1 MTCFANTYSIT
12 SLEISP
18 CYHVASSLAMI
29 NEQVAK
35 QLEQARAEYARLE
48 EQMSDPQVITSPQYR
63 NITQRYAHLR
73 DLINLGEQWEQVTS
87 SISEEEEM
95 WETEEDL
102 REEID
107 EALEKDRTKLQQVE
121 AKFLNLA
128 IPPDP
133 RDRKTAIVEIRP
145 GTGGDESSLFA
156 ADLFRMYTRFGE
168 ANGFKISLLDSHP
181 TPLGGFKQITFAIEG
196 KNAFGRFRYESGVH
210 RVQRV
215 PETESAGRIHT
226 STASVVVLPEAED
239 VEVNIDPN
247 DLKIDTFRSTGPGG
261 QSVNTTDSAV
271 RITHIPTGL
280 VVSCQDE
287 KSQHKNKAQAMRV
300 LRSRLKDRLEKE
312 HEAELSATRRK
323 QIGSGDR
330 SEKIRTYNF
339 PQNRVTD
346 HRIGLTLYH
355 LHDIL
360 EGDLTALLDALR
372 KADLEEQTL

>member
-1 MTCFANTYSIT
+1 
-12 SLEISP
+12 
-18 CYHVASSLAMI
+18 
-29 NEQVAK
+29 
-35 QLEQARAEYARLE
+35 
-48 EQMSDPQVITSPQYR
+48 MSDPEVISSPEYR
-63 NITQRYAHLR
+63 NITQQYAHLR
-73 DLINLGEQWEQVTS
+73 DLINLGDQWEKLIS

-95 WETEEDL
+95 WETEEEL
-102 REEID
+102 RGEIE
-107 EALEKDRTKLQQVE
+107 EALEKDRVQLKRVE
-121 AKFLNLA
+121 AEFLNLA

-133 RDRKTAIVEIRP
+133 RDKKTAIIEIRA

-156 ADLFRMYTRFGE
+156 ADLFRMYTRYAE
-168 ANGFKISLLDSHP
+168 ANGYKVSLLDSHP

-196 KNAFGRFRYESGVH
+196 KDAFGRFRYESGVH

-226 STASVVVLPEAED
+226 STASVVVLPEAEE

-271 RITHIPTGL
+271 RITHLPTGL

-330 SEKIRTYNF
+330 SDKIRTYNF

-360 EGDLTALLDALR
+360 EGDLGELIDSLR
-372 KADLEEQTL
+372 RADLEEQTQ

>member
-1 MTCFANTYSIT
+1 
-12 SLEISP
+12 
-18 CYHVASSLAMI
+18 
-29 NEQVAK
+29 
-35 QLEQARAEYARLE
+35 
-48 EQMSDPQVITSPQYR
+48 MSDPEVISSPEYR
-63 NITQRYAHLR
+63 NITQQYAHLR
-73 DLINLGEQWEQVTS
+73 DLISLGDQWEKLTS

-95 WETEEDL
+95 WESEEEL
-102 REEID
+102 RGEIE
-107 EALEKDRTKLQQVE
+107 EALEKDRAQLKRVE
-121 AKFLNLA
+121 AEFLNLA

-133 RDRKTAIVEIRP
+133 RDKKTAIIEIRA

-156 ADLFRMYTRFGE
+156 ADLFRMYTRYAE
-168 ANGFKISLLDSHP
+168 ANGYKVSLLDSHP

-196 KNAFGRFRYESGVH
+196 KDAFGRFRYESGVH

-226 STASVVVLPEAED
+226 STASVVVLPEAEE

-271 RITHIPTGL
+271 RITHLPTGL

-330 SEKIRTYNF
+330 SDKIRTYNF

-360 EGDLTALLDALR
+360 EGDLGELIDSLR
-372 KADLEEQTL
+372 RADLEEQTQ